1 MSKINIETSVGEL
14 IDKITILEI
23 KKEKISDKKSLS
35 IINKEHSSLEG
46 TVQKDIKINDEI
58 KKLWT
63 ELKKINLKL
72 WEIEDEIRLCEKNK
86 KFDEKFVELAR
97 SVYQCNDIRSKL
109 KLKINHLTG
118 SSLQEVKQ
126 YTEY

>member
-14 IDKITILEI
+14 IDKMTILEI
-23 KKEKISDKKSLS
+23 KKEKISDEKSLS
-35 IINKEHSSLEG
+35 IIDKEYSSLQV
-46 TVQKDIKINDEI
+46 TLQKDVKINDEI
-58 KKLWT
+58 KKLWN

-72 WEIEDEIRLCEKNK
+72 WEIEDKIRLCEKNK

-97 SVYQCNDIRSKL
+97 SLYKCNDVRSKL
-109 KLKINHLTG
+109 KLEINQLPG
-118 SSLQEVKQ
+118 SNLQEVKQ

>member
-1 MSKINIETSVGEL
+1 MNKINIETSVGEL

>member
-109 KLKINHLTG
+109 KLKINQLTG

>member
-14 IDKITILEI
+14 IDKMTILEI
-23 KKEKISDKKSLS
+23 KKEKISDEKSLS
-35 IINKEHSSLEG
+35 IIDKEYSSLQV
-46 TVQKDIKINDEI
+46 TLQKDVKINDEI
-58 KKLWT
+58 KKLWN

-72 WEIEDEIRLCEKNK
+72 WEIEDKIRLCEKNK

-97 SVYQCNDIRSKL
+97 SVYKSNDVRSKL
-109 KLKINHLTG
+109 KLKINQLTG
-118 SSLQEVKQ
+118 SNLQEVKQ